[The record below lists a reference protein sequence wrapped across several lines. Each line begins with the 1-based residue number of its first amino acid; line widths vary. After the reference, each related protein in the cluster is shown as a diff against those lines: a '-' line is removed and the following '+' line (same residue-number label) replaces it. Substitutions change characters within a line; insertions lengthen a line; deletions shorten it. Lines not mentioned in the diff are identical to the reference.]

1 MAASQYRYATQSGPS
16 GFPKAARRS
25 DRLFSGSTSPKQ
37 PFVEISSRPEAV
49 TQRYENLPFGKA
61 AKASLP
67 LMYYHAEVR

>member
-1 MAASQYRYATQSGPS
+1 MDTLGAVLVMR
-16 GFPKAARRS
+16 KE
-25 DRLFSGSTSPKQ
+25 DR
-37 PFVEISSRPEAV
+37 SRPEAV

>member
-1 MAASQYRYATQSGPS
+1 MGAVLVMR
-16 GFPKAARRS
+16 KE
-25 DRLFSGSTSPKQ
+25 DR
-37 PFVEISSRPEAV
+37 SRPEAV